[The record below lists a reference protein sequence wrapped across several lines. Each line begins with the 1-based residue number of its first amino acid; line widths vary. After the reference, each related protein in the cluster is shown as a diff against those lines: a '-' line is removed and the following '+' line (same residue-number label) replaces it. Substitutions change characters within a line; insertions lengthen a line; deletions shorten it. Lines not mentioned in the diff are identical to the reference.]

1 MTTKPFRFGVVV
13 GNAPSPDAWVARA
26 RRIEELGYATLL
38 MPDRLVGPILS
49 PLPALSVAA
58 AVTTRLRVGT
68 FVLAAGLRNPVV
80 LAREVATLDF
90 LSGGRFELGLGAG
103 VGEVDF
109 RQAGVPF
116 GRPGARIDRVAET
129 LRVVK
134 GLLGGQRVTSFGTS
148 YAVDGAEVFPRPAR
162 RPSILVA
169 AGGRRMIELA
179 AREADVIALGVDPR
193 QGESALAER
202 VEWARSVAGDRL
214 PEVELSL
221 NLVAVLPPEGPPPSV
236 RSRVLAIFGVEL
248 AELAKAGSAFVL
260 TGDTAA
266 VCDQLEGLRERL
278 GVSYVTVADDTAE
291 PFAQVVARL
300 AGR

>member
-1 MTTKPFRFGVVV
+1 VTPKPFRFGAVVAS
-13 GNAPSPDAWVARA
+13 APSADAWVARV

-58 AVTTRLRVGT
+58 AATTRLRVGT

-80 LAREVATLDF
+80 LAREVAALDF

-109 RQAGVPF
+109 RQAGVAF
-116 GRPGARIDRVAET
+116 GRPGARAERVAET

-134 GLLGGQRVTSFGTS
+134 GLLGGERVTSFGPS

-162 RPSILVA
+162 RPPILVA
-169 AGGRRMIELA
+169 AGGRRMVELA
-179 AREADVIALGVDPR
+179 AREADVIAFGVDPR

-202 VEWARSVAGDRL
+202 VEWARAAAGGRL
-214 PEVELSL
+214 PEIELSL

-236 RSRVLAIFGVEL
+236 RGRVLAVFGVEL

-260 TGDTAA
+260 TGDTDA
-266 VCDQLEGLRERL
+266 VCEQLAGLRERL
-278 GVSYVTVADDTAE
+278 GVSYVTVADDTVEQLA
-291 PFAQVVARL
+291 PVVERL